1 MGKQYDGVRARAPNR
16 IVDVDAAP
24 RDARARERGR
34 RRAMTD
40 NKRAV
45 DAEETRGDAR
55 AKKPKGST
63 TKSDAARRIQ
73 PGTRALDDGRR
84 ACVVIAWN
92 IAGLRS
98 FYDKSLER
106 LEALVRREDPD
117 VVVMQEHKLQVAH
130 AGAFTEKLR
139 KRFPK
144 HACVRF
150 AVSVV
155 KKGYSGVVVMCKSR
169 EGKRGGGG
177 QTTLDDAFGAKEA
190 KEAKAKGEDECE
202 YDGPRLVSIEEGLGS
217 RGYTDE
223 GRTLTLEFD
232 GFYLVTAYVPNSG
245 QDLKRLGYR
254 IDEWERDM
262 RAHLKELDAKK
273 PVVYVGDLNV
283 AHRDEDIWN
292 VTASH
297 IKKSAGTTPQE
308 REAFGVML
316 EENKLVDA
324 FRFFH
329 EGATGWFS
337 YWSVR
342 AGNRPFNKGLRLDYT
357 LASRRLFDGGS
368 DGVEVVDAF
377 ILDEYQGSDHCPV
390 GITLAV

>member
-1 MGKQYDGVRARAPNR
+1 
-16 IVDVDAAP
+16 
-24 RDARARERGR
+24 
-34 RRAMTD
+34 
-40 NKRAV
+40 
-45 DAEETRGDAR
+45 
-55 AKKPKGST
+55 
-63 TKSDAARRIQ
+63 
-73 PGTRALDDGRR
+73 
-84 ACVVIAWN
+84 
-92 IAGLRS
+92 
-98 FYDKSLER
+98 
-106 LEALVRREDPD
+106 
-117 VVVMQEHKLQVAH
+117 MQEHKLQVAH

-150 AVSVV
+150 AVSTV

-177 QTTLDDAFGAKEA
+177 ADDVGRRVRREG
-190 KEAKAKGEDECE
+190 GE
-202 YDGPRLVSIEEGLGS
+202 GEGRG
-217 RGYTDE
+217 RVRVRRTEIGVDRGGVRVEGYTDE

-377 ILDEYQGSDHCPV
+377 ILDEYQGSTTVPSASRSPCESSSFDVTTHRDV
-390 GITLAV
+390 FAL

>member
-1 MGKQYDGVRARAPNR
+1 
-16 IVDVDAAP
+16 
-24 RDARARERGR
+24 
-34 RRAMTD
+34 MTD
-40 NKRAV
+40 KKRAV

-84 ACVVIAWN
+84 ACAIIAWN

-106 LEALVRREDPD
+106 LDALVRTEDPD

-144 HACVRF
+144 HSCVRF
-150 AVSVV
+150 AVSTA

-169 EGKRGGGG
+169 EGKSRGRG
-177 QTTLDDAFGAKEA
+177 QTTLDGAFGASGA
-190 KEAKAKGEDECE
+190 SGAKAKGEDEYE